1 MTSSQFSLAD
11 KTAIVTGSGRG
22 LGRVIAVALA
32 GAGARVV
39 TSART
44 LAEAEETAQQIG
56 AAGGEAIAVAFDAT
70 ERADCERLVE
80 QAVQRFGGLD
90 IAVINHGVGAAQA
103 AEAIEADHWR
113 RMIDINLTGCFNAAQ
128 AAGRQMLKQG
138 RGGAMVLISS
148 TSSLVGF
155 KGLTAYGAAKAGVD
169 QLCRQL
175 AVEWAD
181 RGIRVNAVN
190 PGYTT
195 HHMRSAEARHANPA
209 LEEEIRRMTPMGRRG
224 MPEEIAAP
232 VVFLV
237 SPAASFVTGIVL
249 PVDGGYCAL

>member
-1 MTSSQFSLAD
+1 MTSSPFSLAG

-22 LGRVIAVALA
+22 LGRAIAVALA

-44 LAEAEETAQQIG
+44 LTDAEGTAQQIR

-70 ERADCERLVE
+70 APADCERLVQ

-90 IAVINHGVGAAQA
+90 IAVVNHGIGGAKP
-103 AEAIEADHWR
+103 AEAIEPGEWQ
-113 RMIDINLTGCFNAAQ
+113 RMIDVNLTGCFNAAQ

-138 RGGAMVLISS
+138 RGGAIVLISS
-148 TSSLVGF
+148 TASLVGF
-155 KGLTAYGAAKAGVD
+155 KGLTAYGAAKGGVD

-209 LEEEIRRMTPMGRRG
+209 LEEEMRRMTPMGRRG
-224 MPEEIAAP
+224 TPEEIAAP

-249 PVDGGYCAL
+249 AVDGGYCAL

>member
-1 MTSSQFSLAD
+1 MTSSPFSLAG

-22 LGRVIAVALA
+22 LGRAIAIALS

-70 ERADCERLVE
+70 ERADCARLVARTVE
-80 QAVQRFGGLD
+80 RFGALD
-90 IAVINHGVGAAQA
+90 IAVINHGIGAAKA
-103 AEAIEADHWR
+103 AEAIEPDEWQ
-113 RMIDINLTGCFNAAQ
+113 RMLDINLTGCFNAAQ
-128 AAGRQMLKQG
+128 AAGRQMLTQG
-138 RGGAMVLISS
+138 RGGAIVLVSS
-148 TSSLVGF
+148 NASLVAF
-155 KGLTAYGAAKAGVD
+155 KGLTAYGAAKGGVD

-181 RGIRVNAVN
+181 RGIRVNAIN

-209 LEEEIRRMTPMGRRG
+209 LDEEIRRMTPMARRG
-224 MPEEIAAP
+224 TPEEIAAP
-232 VVFLV
+232 VVFLA

>member
-1 MTSSQFSLAD
+1 MSHALFSLSG

-22 LGRVIAVALA
+22 LGRAIAIALA
-32 GAGARVV
+32 RAGARVV

-44 LAEAEETAQQIG
+44 LAEAEETAQQIS
-56 AAGGEAIAVAFDAT
+56 AAGGEAIAAAFDAT
-70 ERADCERLVE
+70 VRADCERLVE
-80 QAVQRFGGLD
+80 QTVQRFGGLD

-138 RGGAMVLISS
+138 RGGAIVLVSS
-148 TSSLVGF
+148 TSSLVAF
-155 KGLTAYGAAKAGVD
+155 KSLTAYGAAKAGVD

-209 LEEEIRRMTPMGRRG
+209 LEEEIRRMTPMARRG
-224 MPEEIAAP
+224 TPEEIAAP